1 MNLYPA
7 IKGKMGTWQYYMV
20 KMSMRELADSVKFAS
35 NIHDDRTLDEA
46 IQRVLNESRIKKDI
60 VSYLFRQPDRFFSSI
75 VVAALGGKPKW
86 YPVSITEDERFVV
99 FRDDERLNET
109 FGLLVFEGTQ
119 NYYAL
124 DGQHRLAAIKA
135 LIDPGSDSSFNAPEG
150 FINEEIS
157 VIVVVPTES
166 DSNEE
171 FLKRYRRLFGNLN
184 RYAKPTDAV
193 TNIIMDEDD
202 AFAIITRRLITEH
215 EFFQY
220 RGRQKESKRVKTEK
234 GKNLKSTDT
243 YFTSL
248 ETLYSMNISLLSS
261 RKRINEGWNKQGVK
275 NHKEFQK
282 YRPEEEL
289 LDSLFDELK
298 VYWNALI
305 DELPELENAPD
316 SMRNHSALSES
327 NDSQDHVLF
336 WPIGQELLA
345 EITRDLL
352 DFRLDDPENL
362 TIESA
367 KNAILGLNKLNWNF
381 GEAPWRNLLLIPP
394 SGDDGRSNWRIRSE
408 DRKTATNIAKWI
420 IRWQLGID
428 ELDDNGVSTLRTH
441 WEGMLL
447 PALDD
452 AEIEELW
459 SKITDATIR

>member
-1 MNLYPA
+1 
-7 IKGKMGTWQYYMV
+7 
-20 KMSMRELADSVKFAS
+20 
-35 NIHDDRTLDEA
+35 
-46 IQRVLNESRIKKDI
+46 
-60 VSYLFRQPDRFFSSI
+60 
-75 VVAALGGKPKW
+75 
-86 YPVSITEDERFVV
+86 
-99 FRDDERLNET
+99 
-109 FGLLVFEGTQ
+109 
-119 NYYAL
+119 
-124 DGQHRLAAIKA
+124 
-135 LIDPGSDSSFNAPEG
+135 
-150 FINEEIS
+150 
-157 VIVVVPTES
+157 
-166 DSNEE
+166 
-171 FLKRYRRLFGNLN
+171 
-184 RYAKPTDAV
+184 
-193 TNIIMDEDD
+193 
-202 AFAIITRRLITEH
+202 
-215 EFFQY
+215 
-220 RGRQKESKRVKTEK
+220 
-234 GKNLKSTDT
+234 
-243 YFTSL
+243 
-248 ETLYSMNISLLSS
+248 MNISLLSS

-381 GEAPWRNLLLIPP
+381 GEVPWRNLLLIPP